1 MLGNRE
7 IGKQSFPTY
16 LVVALTLLLALGNTL
31 PPAKF
36 FASPEHYLPLHSV
49 LEFLALAISAM
60 VFSLAWNLRSQ
71 DLSSNNL
78 LMGIG
83 LLVVCLIDL
92 AHTLSFN
99 GMPNLVTPS
108 SPEKAINF
116 WLAGRFIA
124 ALTLLAFATLPERT
138 WSGLTAALVL
148 SGGLALAALVWWIG
162 LFHADMLP
170 RTFIP
175 GEGLTVFKIAAE
187 YSLSFLYGCAALL
200 LYLRSKKMHRPEL
213 GWIAA
218 AAWILGLAEMFFTL
232 YVDVTDLFNLLGHIY
247 KAFAY
252 WMIYR
257 ALFAEGVRAP
267 QRALSRQAQRLAA
280 ILDGTNVGTWEWN
293 IQTSKVIFN
302 ERWANII
309 GYELA
314 ELQPVNF
321 ETWIRFGHPE
331 DMQTSHF
338 LLEQHFS
345 GELPLYECVVRMRH
359 KDGHWVWVLDR
370 GRVAT
375 WTADGKPRWMFGT
388 HQDITAQKMA
398 EQELLSH
405 RDHLEELVSVR
416 THDLSIAK
424 EAADA
429 ASRAKSTFLSNMS
442 HELRTPL
449 HGILGLGNILKGKLT
464 DQNCQ
469 LLLDKLLTTASHM
482 KDVVNNVLDLAR
494 IEAGRFV
501 IENADFSTSTV
512 KEKLDSIC
520 ATNAQ
525 AKGLAYKADFDLPPW
540 IHGDPVQILQ
550 VLINIVGNAIKF
562 TEQGSVGVRA
572 FVLSEEDTRLR
583 LCFEIRDTGIG
594 IPPEKLESI
603 FEDFEQA
610 DGGINRKY
618 GGSGLGLAITRRL
631 VQLMDGEIQV
641 ESQPGVGSVFRF
653 EINVEKLPG
662 QHACETPEVSS
673 PISERLRGARI
684 LIVDDEPL
692 NNMILSDILSEQ
704 QVRVSLAENGQSAID
719 QARTEFFDL
728 ILMDMQMPVL
738 NGLDATR
745 QIRLIAGY
753 EAIPIIAL
761 TANVQPE
768 HKAQAQEAGM
778 NDFLGKPFNFDELL
792 ATVSIWL
799 HAKGQPA
806 NNILVTQPA
815 LASIA

>member
-1 MLGNRE
+1 MLRNRD
-7 IGKQSFPTY
+7 IGEQLFPTY

-31 PPAKF
+31 PPTKF

-49 LEFLALAISAM
+49 LEFLALTISAM
-60 VFSLAWNLRSQ
+60 VFSLAWNLRTQ
-71 DLSSNNL
+71 PRSSNNL

-92 AHTLSFN
+92 AHTLSYN
-99 GMPNLVTPS
+99 GMPSLVTPS

-138 WSGLTAALVL
+138 WSALTSGLML
-148 SGGLALAALVWWIG
+148 SGGLVVAALVWWIG
-162 LFHADMLP
+162 LFHADILP

-175 GEGLTVFKIAAE
+175 GEGLTLFKIAAE
-187 YSLSFLYGCAALL
+187 YSLSFLYGSAALL
-200 LYLRSKKMHRPEL
+200 LYFRSKKTHRPEL

-232 YVDVTDLFNLLGHIY
+232 YVDVTDLFNLLGHVY
-247 KAFAY
+247 KALAY

-293 IQTSKVIFN
+293 VQTSTVIFN

-321 ETWIRFGHPE
+321 ETWIRFVHP
-331 DMQTSHF
+331 DDIQTSRF

-345 GELPLYECVVRMRH
+345 GEIPYYECVVRMRH

-375 WTADGKPRWMFGT
+375 WAADGKPLWMFGT

-429 ASRAKSTFLSNMS
+429 ASRAKSAFLSNMS

-449 HGILGLGNILKGKLT
+449 HGILGLGNILKGKLN
-464 DQNCQ
+464 DPKCQ
-469 LLLDKLLTTASHM
+469 LLLDKLLATASHM

-501 IENADFSTSTV
+501 IENAVFSTSTL

-520 ATNAQ
+520 GTNAQ
-525 AKGLAYKADFDLPPW
+525 AKGLAYQADFDLPPQL
-540 IHGDPVQILQ
+540 HGDSVQILQ
-550 VLINIVGNAIKF
+550 VLINIVGNAVKF
-562 TEQGSVGVRA
+562 TEQGSIGVRA
-572 FVLSEEDTRLR
+572 FVLSDEGSRLR
-583 LCFEIRDTGIG
+583 LCFEVRDTGIG

-631 VQLMDGEIQV
+631 VQLMDGKTQV
-641 ESQPGVGSVFRF
+641 ESQSGVGSVFRF
-653 EINVEKLPG
+653 EINVGKVPG
-662 QHACETPEVSS
+662 QNAGAPPEASS
-673 PISERLRGARI
+673 TRSESLKGARI
-684 LIVDDEPL
+684 LVVDDEPL
-692 NNMILSDILSEQ
+692 NSMILTEILSEL
-704 QVRVSLAENGQSAID
+704 QVSVSLAENGQSALD
-719 QARTEFFDL
+719 QAKAELFDL
-728 ILMDMQMPVL
+728 ILMDMQMPIL

-745 QIRLIAGY
+745 QIRRIAGY
-753 EAIPIIAL
+753 EEIPIIAL

-768 HKAQAQEAGM
+768 HKVQANEAGM
-778 NDFLGKPFNFDELL
+778 NDFLGKPFNFDDLL
-792 ATVSIWL
+792 AKVSYWL
-799 HAKGQPA
+799 QAKGWPESSIPDIQRQP
-806 NNILVTQPA
+806 
-815 LASIA
+815 ASIA

>member
-1 MLGNRE
+1 MLGNKD
-7 IGKQSFPTY
+7 IGEHLFPTY

-31 PPAKF
+31 PPTKF

-49 LEFLALAISAM
+49 LEFLALTISAM
-60 VFSLAWNLRSQ
+60 VFSLAWNLRTQ
-71 DLSSNNL
+71 PRSSNNL

-92 AHTLSFN
+92 AHTLSYN
-99 GMPNLVTPS
+99 GMPSLVTPS

-138 WSGLTAALVL
+138 WSALTSGLML
-148 SGGLALAALVWWIG
+148 SGGLVVAALVWWVG
-162 LFHADMLP
+162 LFHADILP
-170 RTFIP
+170 RTFVP
-175 GEGLTVFKIAAE
+175 GEGLTLFKIAAE
-187 YSLSFLYGCAALL
+187 YSLSFIYGSAALL
-200 LYLRSKKMHRPEL
+200 LYFRSKKTHRPEL

-232 YVDVTDLFNLLGHIY
+232 YVDVTDLFNLLGHVY
-247 KAFAY
+247 KALAY

-267 QRALSRQAQRLAA
+267 QRTLSRQAQRLAA

-293 IQTSKVIFN
+293 VQTSTVIFN

-321 ETWIRFGHPE
+321 ETWIRFVHP
-331 DMQTSHF
+331 DDIQTSRF

-345 GELPLYECVVRMRH
+345 GEIPYYECVVRMRH

-375 WTADGKPRWMFGT
+375 WAADGKPLWMFGT

-429 ASRAKSTFLSNMS
+429 ASRAKSAFLSNMS

-449 HGILGLGNILKGKLT
+449 HGILGLGNILKGKLN
-464 DQNCQ
+464 DPKCQ
-469 LLLDKLLTTASHM
+469 LLLDKLLATASHM

-501 IENADFSTSTV
+501 IENAVFSTSTL

-520 ATNAQ
+520 GTNAQ
-525 AKGLAYKADFDLPPW
+525 AKGLAYQADFNLPPQL
-540 IHGDPVQILQ
+540 HGDSVQILQ
-550 VLINIVGNAIKF
+550 VLINIVGNAVKF
-562 TEQGSVGVRA
+562 TEQGSISVRA
-572 FVLSEEDTRLR
+572 FVLSDEGSRLR
-583 LCFEIRDTGIG
+583 LCFEVRDTGIG

-631 VQLMDGEIQV
+631 VQLMDGKTQV
-641 ESQPGVGSVFRF
+641 ESQSGVGSVFRF
-653 EINVEKLPG
+653 EINVGKVPG
-662 QHACETPEVSS
+662 QNAGAPPEASS
-673 PISERLRGARI
+673 TRSESLKGARI
-684 LIVDDEPL
+684 LVVDDEPL
-692 NNMILSDILSEQ
+692 NSMILTEILSEL
-704 QVRVSLAENGQSAID
+704 QVSVSLAENGQSALD
-719 QARTEFFDL
+719 QAKAELFDL
-728 ILMDMQMPVL
+728 ILMDMQMPIL

-745 QIRLIAGY
+745 QIRRIAGY
-753 EAIPIIAL
+753 EEIPIIAL

-768 HKAQAQEAGM
+768 HKAQANEAGM
-778 NDFLGKPFNFDELL
+778 NDFLGKPFNFDDLL
-792 ATVSIWL
+792 AKVSYWL
-799 HAKGQPA
+799 QATGWPENSIPETQRQP
-806 NNILVTQPA
+806 
-815 LASIA
+815 ASIA